1 MAANSV
7 LGAVPDVP
15 ATAKKPAALS
25 SHPLPLAPETCREY
39 AGSYVSG
46 RDAGNSSRNKAP
58 SVESAARYTGSGKHT
73 GHVPGGLA

>member
-15 ATAKKPAALS
+15 ATPEKPAALS
-25 SHPLPLAPETCREY
+25 SHPLPLAPETYREY
-39 AGSYVSG
+39 AVNYVRG
-46 RDAGNSSRNKAP
+46 TDAGNSSRNKAT
-58 SVESAARYTGSGKHT
+58 SEESAARYTSSGKHT